1 MLRRHV
7 LQQLYWAN
15 ELLLRESRLGES
27 SVPGLAVHWSPAR
40 ELRRS
45 FRSDTLRRR
54 PLLL

>member
-27 SVPGLAVHWSPAR
+27 SVPGLAVHWPPAR

-45 FRSDTLRRR
+45 SRSDTLRRR